1 MDKYN
6 PDCRSIVRSYVP
18 IVQVPVFK
26 KVARLGCKQPN
37 IGEFNSG
44 ICLRKLKGIL
54 KQIES
59 LLMDTLI
66 YDDDKNLLVTVI
78 NNKNSII
85 AHSLKENI
93 ELIQSLCNMDR
104 NYRRKRIRTH
114 NVQIALSRGFYD
126 CIDLTP
132 VTDQCERLEGD
143 ETLVE
148 LLAPLDKSCQN
159 LYDTN
164 FSSQLTQFEKEIIND
179 AELNELFLNAADLL
193 GEATHSSTEPQLC
206 EPIKPEAEREN
217 KSPTVDDADL
227 QITINSILTDL
238 AREDTEPKD
247 NGSSVILNSFL
258 DTELLKYKTKSIIQV
273 DNVFKHNMQQSWIK
287 SP

>member
-6 PDCRSIVRSYVP
+6 PDCRSIIRSYVP

-54 KQIES
+54 KQIEG

-132 VTDQCERLEGD
+132 ITDQCERLEGD

-179 AELNELFLNAADLL
+179 AELNELFLNAADSL
-193 GEATHSSTEPQLC
+193 GEVTHSSIEPQLC

-238 AREDTEPKD
+238 AREDTEPTD

-258 DTELLKYKTKSIIQV
+258 DTELLKYKAKSIIQV

>member
-6 PDCRSIVRSYVP
+6 PDCRSIVHSHVP
-18 IVQVPVFK
+18 MVQVPVFK
-26 KVARLGCKQPN
+26 KVAKLGLGQPN
-37 IGEFNSG
+37 IVEFNSG

-54 KQIES
+54 KQTES

-85 AHSLKENI
+85 AHKLKENI
-93 ELIQSLCNMDR
+93 ELVQSLCNMDR
-104 NYRRKRIRTH
+104 NYRRKRVRTQ

-126 CIDLTP
+126 HIDLTP
-132 VTDQCERLEGD
+132 ITDQCGRLEGD

-148 LLAPLDKSCQN
+148 LLAPFDKSYQN
-159 LYDTN
+159 VYDIY
-164 FSSQLTQFEKEIIND
+164 FSPQLSQFEAEMITD
-179 AELNELFLNAADLL
+179 AELDKLILSATDLL
-193 GEATHSSTEPQLC
+193 GDTTHSSTKPQLC
-206 EPIKPEAEREN
+206 EPIKSETERES
-217 KSPTVDDADL
+217 KSSTVSDADL

-238 AREDTEPKD
+238 AREDIKPKE
-247 NGSSVILNSFL
+247 NGSIVITNSS
-258 DTELLKYKTKSIIQV
+258 TGIELLKYKTGPISQLG
-273 DNVFKHNMQQSWIK
+273 NVFKHNMQQSWIK

>member
-6 PDCRSIVRSYVP
+6 PDCRSIVHSHVP

-26 KVARLGCKQPN
+26 KVARLGSKQPN
-37 IGEFNSG
+37 IVEFNSG

-66 YDDDKNLLVTVI
+66 YDDDKNLLFTVI

-85 AHSLKENI
+85 AHKLNKNI
-93 ELIQSLCNMDR
+93 ELVQSLCNMDQ

-126 CIDLTP
+126 HIDLTP

-148 LLAPLDKSCQN
+148 LLAPLDKSCQD
-159 LYDTN
+159 LYDNN
-164 FSSQLTQFEKEIIND
+164 FSSQLLQFENEMITD
-179 AELNELFLNAADLL
+179 AELNKLIFNTADLL
-193 GEATHSSTEPQLC
+193 SDVTHSSTKPQLC
-206 EPIKPEAEREN
+206 EPIKSEAERED
-217 KSPTVDDADL
+217 KSLTVNDADL

-238 AREDTEPKD
+238 AREDIKPKEI
-247 NGSSVILNSFL
+247 GSVVITNSF
-258 DTELLKYKTKSIIQV
+258 TGSELLRYKTRSINQV

>member
-6 PDCRSIVRSYVP
+6 PDCRSIVHSYVP
-18 IVQVPVFK
+18 IIQVPVFK
-26 KVARLGCKQPN
+26 KVAKLGPKQLN

-59 LLMDTLI
+59 LLMETLI

-85 AHSLKENI
+85 AHKLKENI
-93 ELIQSLCNMDR
+93 ELVQNLCNMDR

-132 VTDQCERLEGD
+132 ITDQCERLEGD

-148 LLAPLDKSCQN
+148 LLAPLDKSYQN
-159 LYDTN
+159 LYDVD
-164 FSSQLTQFEKEIIND
+164 FSSQLMQFEKEMIND
-179 AELNELFLNAADLL
+179 AELDKLFLNTADSLRDV
-193 GEATHSSTEPQLC
+193 THSSTEPQLC

-217 KSPTVDDADL
+217 KSPTVDDVDL

-238 AREDTEPKD
+238 AREDIESKD
-247 NGSSVILNSFL
+247 TDSVIFTNSF
-258 DTELLKYKTKSIIQV
+258 TGNELLRYKTKSINPI

>member
-6 PDCRSIVRSYVP
+6 PDCRSIIRSYVP

-54 KQIES
+54 KQIEG

-179 AELNELFLNAADLL
+179 AELNELFFNAADLL

-238 AREDTEPKD
+238 AREDTEPTD

>member
-6 PDCRSIVRSYVP
+6 PDCRSIVHSYVP

-85 AHSLKENI
+85 AHSLS
-93 ELIQSLCNMDR
+93 LIH
-104 NYRRKRIRTH
+104 I
-114 NVQIALSRGFYD
+114 
-126 CIDLTP
+126 
-132 VTDQCERLEGD
+132 
-143 ETLVE
+143 
-148 LLAPLDKSCQN
+148 
-159 LYDTN
+159 
-164 FSSQLTQFEKEIIND
+164 
-179 AELNELFLNAADLL
+179 
-193 GEATHSSTEPQLC
+193 
-206 EPIKPEAEREN
+206 
-217 KSPTVDDADL
+217 
-227 QITINSILTDL
+227 
-238 AREDTEPKD
+238 
-247 NGSSVILNSFL
+247 
-258 DTELLKYKTKSIIQV
+258 
-273 DNVFKHNMQQSWIK
+273 
-287 SP
+287 